1 MSKTLAE
8 KWEQIFR
15 VEGGQWPEDNHW
27 PEKWYAIEGEMNR
40 SGDVA
45 DCGGG
50 GYDNKENE
58 GADLGTPYV
67 FTDNS
72 GFLLSG
78 GDDKIFPAIRLFPQA
93 EIAELQRVWGRASG
107 IVKGALEVSWLEE
120 HVAKAEESP
129 NPTLEHPKEKQ

>member
-1 MSKTLAE
+1 MGKTLAE

-27 PEKWYAIEGEMNR
+27 SEKWYAIEGEMNR

-58 GADLGTPYV
+58 GGSLGTPYV
-67 FTDNS
+67 FIDNS

-78 GDDKIFPAIRLFPQA
+78 GDDKLFPAIRLFPQA
-93 EIAELQRVWGRASG
+93 EIAELRRVWGRASG
-107 IVKGALEVSWLEE
+107 IVNGGLEVWWLEE
-120 HVAKAEESP
+120 HVAKAKEP
-129 NPTLEHPKEKQ
+129 LNPTAETPNEKP